1 MFRSEKYDEPFLR
14 FFSAFWLEY
23 ESSLV
28 HVSLDTERG
37 RCRLSQLFDPN
48 LYTHSHAHTRA
59 CGRIVINHRNDAAAR
74 WIVNALTL

>member
-37 RCRLSQLFDPN
+37 RYRLSQLFDPS
-48 LYTHSHAHTRA
+48 LYTHRHAHTNA
-59 CGRIVINHRNDAAAR
+59 CVGGSLSITETMQPRDESSM
-74 WIVNALTL
+74 L

>member
-14 FFSAFWLEY
+14 LFSAFWLEY

-37 RCRLSQLFDPN
+37 RCRLSQLFDPS
-48 LYTHSHAHTRA
+48 LYTHRYAHTRA
-59 CGRIVINHRNDAAAR
+59 RVGGSLSITETMQPRDESSM
-74 WIVNALTL
+74 L